1 LAPPPVTA
9 QGPRSRSTRRT
20 RGGDFYLATS
30 GDLHLAIN
38 EDFPMATDRRGPHS
52 ADHQLDINLRTGQLT
67 ASITT
72 NGEKLGRFA
81 IFTLGK
87 VQTINEHAP

>member
-1 LAPPPVTA
+1 
-9 QGPRSRSTRRT
+9 
-20 RGGDFYLATS
+20 
-30 GDLHLAIN
+30 
-38 EDFPMATDRRGPHS
+38 
-52 ADHQLDINLRTGQLT
+52 LT